1 GRIDHIAGYM
11 DGFEIWANL
20 FNRGYSTILRGD
32 EGFGWLPVSN
42 EKQARISTAL
52 VTLDDLGGMER
63 LNFKQEIPNYLKRG
77 QNESI
82 EKWRDRLYHSFRLP
96 IILAALNETKSAYI
110 EIVNPLLSHSVL
122 EFVRSLPDHLRTDKK
137 LFKRI
142 VEKREKKIPFA
153 FFNANIS
160 HKDQLKRKEMVDYFI
175 ETINENKDL
184 DF

>member
-1 GRIDHIAGYM
+1 
-11 DGFEIWANL
+11 
-20 FNRGYSTILRGD
+20 
-32 EGFGWLPVSN
+32 
-42 EKQARISTAL
+42 
-52 VTLDDLGGMER
+52 
-63 LNFKQEIPNYLKRG
+63 KQEIPNYLKRG

-96 IILAALNETKSAYI
+96 NILAALNETKSAYV

-153 FFNANIS
+153 SFNANIS

-184 DF
+184 DFFDSVFLEELFYKCHSISIGSNSISKKVKQFMPQAVKVWLKSKNKNLNTIDSYVILFSV